1 MDSDYSGWSN
11 DTVATEVTSSS
22 GGGQQNPSRMS
33 NLNMTLNRTNNN
45 RRRSTFET
53 IIDKANDSIMEQF
66 SYDERFHPSAILVI
80 LLLFLFSVGYLIS
93 YMEQISYFDSLYAC
107 FVTYSTIGFGDID
120 IYVII
125 CEIASCNS
133 GCKIL
138 MRNFT
143 SFFLNFQNI
152 SYRSSWFNLLIYGNF
167 IHILGYMILSAWI
180 ASILDKAGVRKF

>member
-125 CEIASCNS
+125 CEIAICNS

-143 SFFLNFQNI
+143 TFSNFFFRIFLTDRAGSTFSSTGISFTSL
-152 SYRSSWFNLLIYGNF
+152 
-167 IHILGYMILSAWI
+167 
-180 ASILDKAGVRKF
+180 VT